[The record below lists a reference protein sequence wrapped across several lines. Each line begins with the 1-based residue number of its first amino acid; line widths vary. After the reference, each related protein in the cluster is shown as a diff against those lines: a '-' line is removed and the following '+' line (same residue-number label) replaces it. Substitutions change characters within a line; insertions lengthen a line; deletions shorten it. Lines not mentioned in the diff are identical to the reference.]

1 MFQFKQ
7 FFVDDSHSGMKVTTD
22 AVLLGA
28 WTCQSAVAELLS
40 GATKALDVGSGSGI
54 LSLIVAQRLPR
65 VCVTAID
72 IDENTNIDARNNFA
86 ASPFASR
93 LEVIEDD
100 FLAHDFQGQ
109 KFDLIIS
116 NPPFFSETIHSPEK
130 ARAQSRSE
138 GNLSISTLLKKAQ
151 PLLADDGLLAFV
163 APTQR
168 DSEVLLEIAL
178 ARLKPV
184 CLMRM
189 RQRQGRPLV
198 RTFFLCQPLSA
209 HNSLPDS
216 EITVNSADG
225 YTPEYACLTSDL
237 YLSL

>member
-7 FFVDDSHSGMKVTTD
+7 FFVDDSHSGMKVSTD

-28 WTCQSAVAELLS
+28 WACRSAVAELLS
-40 GATKALDVGSGSGI
+40 NATKALDVGSGSGI
-54 LSLIVAQRLPR
+54 LSMIVAQRLPNVR
-65 VCVTAID
+65 VTAID
-72 IDENTNIDARNNFA
+72 IDANTNVDARNNFA
-86 ASPFASR
+86 ASPFANR
-93 LEVIEDD
+93 LTVIEDD
-100 FLAHDFQGQ
+100 FLAHDFQDQ

-138 GNLSISTLLKKAQ
+138 GTLSISSLLKKAQ
-151 PLLADDGLLAFV
+151 TLLAEDGLLAFV

-168 DSEVLLEIAL
+168 DSEVLLDIAL

-184 CLMRM
+184 SIMRM
-189 RQRQGRPLV
+189 RQRHGRPLV
-198 RTFFLCQPLSA
+198 RTFFLCQHLSDA
-209 HNSLPDS
+209 KSMPDC
-216 EITVNSADG
+216 EITICSAEG
-225 YTPEYACLTSDL
+225 YMPEYACLTRDL